1 MANSERRA
9 DYTDKYG
16 NMFIPMNVEGGVWN
30 ENFMTTPKI
39 ITLVSILGSLL
50 VIIFYLSSA
59 SASINAY
66 LLCIGVWLILS
77 VYATRFIIFEE
88 KFYYKMYTEL
98 KKSEITTPAIFWDV
112 ASIKDTDD
120 GAIMTYS
127 DAKIGVVVKLER
139 DTITGKEDNFKE
151 IHFDA
156 VSDFYRSLANNK
168 LSYITMNIM
177 EGAGSDPRLVEM
189 SKLVYKSDNP
199 NICKLMEMEVG
210 YIKNITK
217 RSLYENEY
225 LLIYTNDLSKLDN
238 FISDVSDC
246 LFKLLDGA
254 YVNYKILTSKELGL
268 FAKEDYKVNHFN
280 YTEASLSMFKN
291 NAGANIEPFKIT
303 GILWNNGKEQELNNS
318 EILKLKDITSK
329 VIKET
334 IKIQDLSLKDALYRE
349 DTKNKI
355 GIDFNNLSKGKET
368 KGKKSI
374 EIEKREVTE
383 NKDEKSG
390 IVEINGEEYIDL

>member
-9 DYTDKYG
+9 EYTDKYG
-16 NMFIPMNVEGGVWN
+16 NMFMPMNVEGGVWSN
-30 ENFMTTPKI
+30 NFMTTPKI
-39 ITLVSILGSLL
+39 ITLVGIFSFLL
-50 VIIFYLSSA
+50 VIIFYLGSI

-66 LLCIGVWLILS
+66 LICIGVWLIVSIYL
-77 VYATRFIIFEE
+77 VRYIVFEE
-88 KFYYKMYTEL
+88 KFYYRMYTEL
-98 KKSEITTPAIFWDV
+98 DKNEITTPATFWDI
-112 ASIKDTDD
+112 ASIKDIDD
-120 GAIMTYS
+120 SAIMTYS
-127 DAKIGVVVKLER
+127 DAKIGVIVKLER

-151 IHFDA
+151 THFDA

-217 RSLYENEY
+217 KSLYENEY
-225 LLIYTNDLSKLDN
+225 ILIYTSDLSKLDN

-254 YVNYKILTSKELGL
+254 YVNYKILTSKELGS

-280 YTEASLSMFKN
+280 YTEASLNMFKN
-291 NAGANIEPFKIT
+291 NIGASIEPFKIT
-303 GILWNNGKEQELNNS
+303 GILWDNGEMQELNNR
-318 EILKLKDITSK
+318 EILKLKDTTSK
-329 VIKET
+329 VINET
-334 IKIQDLSLKDALYRE
+334 IKIQDISLKDTLYRE
-349 DTKNKI
+349 DNKNKI
-355 GIDFNNLSKGKET
+355 GIDFNNLSKERKVESESMELEKRKVTVNKNT
-368 KGKKSI
+368 KG
-374 EIEKREVTE
+374 T
-383 NKDEKSG
+383 
-390 IVEINGEEYIDL
+390 VEINGEEYIDL